1 MDLKIK
7 AEKAISY
14 VVKQGDVFCFRRKY
28 NGILMSFHIFIN
40 VIIRTV
46 MLIGF
51 KSGSTIL

>member
-28 NGILMSFHIFIN
+28 TGIFGKMGYQH
-40 VIIRTV
+40 
-46 MLIGF
+46 
-51 KSGSTIL
+51 